1 MADTAQKT
9 PAELA
14 KEQIAKDTEANKIGG
29 KDGTTLPGTEKKT
42 GTSAEETVNDTI
54 GASLIKHDPDGFNT
68 SLKDLKSE
76 AQFEKRGKERGLINE
91 KTGASVTVRDN
102 GQINLSGGKYAQYK
116 ISVSGKSI
124 EQTLESNTITN
135 RKRLTTDEIVVN
147 EHKINPML
155 WELTDFKKINLPT
168 NDATIVGNLC
178 MGGSVLTKSWDFNL
192 KRYVLIRRP
201 WRGPVFSPLLNVPT
215 IKSAM
220 HVYDPLQVDDDI
232 LANSDKGY
240 HVNSLIMD
248 AKSLVGKDG
257 VDRPGIDR
265 KFMKTFGNASDTG
278 GVSPTGA
285 KLGGGNVQPKVVY
298 EYLQKQGYKDVV
310 IAGIMGNIQQE
321 SSFNSGVPNA
331 EGSGAYGLFQ
341 WLGSRRNAL
350 EKFASDTG
358 RTMDDAGAQLDFL
371 MKELS
376 TGYPKLMP
384 NTWNDD
390 SVHTASASAAADFFE
405 EEFERGGDSQKGSRN
420 EYAENFYQKIQ
431 NHSL

>member
-265 KFMKTFGNASDTG
+265 KFMKTFGSGKDGSVG
-278 GVSPTGA
+278 GGA
-285 KLGGGNVQPKVVY
+285 IDAGSLGGGNVDPKAAWDY
-298 EYLQKQGYKDVV
+298 FHKCGYNDY
-310 IAGIMGNIQQE
+310 ASAAIMGNIQQE
-321 SSFNSGVPNA
+321 SGFQTNKPNPWGYNGLVQWDPNSRFPAMQSWA
-331 EGSGAYGLFQ
+331 ESQGKDPFDGGTQLEYIVIEATQKRYPEECGPSGMNKFSSVEEASHQWLQYFEGALGQQDEERAAYGQAFYDKYRGQ
-341 WLGSRRNAL
+341 SGS
-350 EKFASDTG
+350 
-358 RTMDDAGAQLDFL
+358 
-371 MKELS
+371 
-376 TGYPKLMP
+376 
-384 NTWNDD
+384 
-390 SVHTASASAAADFFE
+390 
-405 EEFERGGDSQKGSRN
+405 
-420 EYAENFYQKIQ
+420 
-431 NHSL
+431 